1 MNAEKCQF
9 SQRKIKFLGHVI
21 DERGMQSD
29 PEKISAIVELD
40 PPRNVTKLRRFMR
53 MANQLSKFSPH
64 LAELSEPLRELL
76 SSK

>member
-40 PPRNVTKLRRFMR
+40 PPRNVTKIVQVYENGKP
-53 MANQLSKFSPH
+53 A
-64 LAELSEPLRELL
+64 
-76 SSK
+76 